1 MAEAA
6 GKAPEG
12 PAEGAKALVSSL
24 VSAVEQPGPTPD
36 QNVSVAVALGWQMA
50 ELYQPGGWPTGPPRR
65 GADLPGLS
73 KLSGAERA
81 LVGLD
86 QVDVALSRLKR
97 AITEHGLSE
106 PTTEKARE
114 ALKAGK
120 PTEEAFRGTIFD
132 LHLDLLATLTAANF
146 KLGKAYGLGRALAD
160 TTRQPTDM
168 QTVKAQLER
177 HRIAN
182 LRAWLA
188 DLSSVLPAH
197 AGHAVDESLGMWRD
211 WAAPEEPKVNPG
223 EDMPRVIRL
232 LRRQGER
239 WRALL
244 SNEKAGADTL
254 ELQEYVQ
261 AGSDAL
267 MRLGCL
273 TWRFVQRFL
282 ILLVLAAALFAVG
295 FWLILSD
302 SSSGHIAA
310 GLSSVLVSLGLTWK
324 GVGGSLGRTAGK
336 LERPVWEAALDRQVA
351 QAITLLP
358 GSKQVKGYTA
368 PTSAPPPRS
377 SPPAPVQPTPSAPV
391 PHTTTA
397 ETQQ

>member
-1 MAEAA
+1 MTADA

-12 PAEGAKALVSSL
+12 VAEGAKAFVSSL
-24 VSAVEQPGPTPD
+24 VTAAEQPGPTPD
-36 QNVSVAVALGWQMA
+36 PDVSVALALGWQMA
-50 ELYQPGGWPTGPPRR
+50 ELYRPAAWPTQPPRR
-65 GADLPGLS
+65 GTDLPGLS
-73 KLSGAERA
+73 GLSGSERA

-86 QVDVALSRLKR
+86 QVDVALSRLKG
-97 AITEHGLSE
+97 AIAEHGLPE
-106 PTTEKARE
+106 PTTEKAHA
-114 ALKAGK
+114 ALKGGK
-120 PTEEAFRGTIFD
+120 PTDEAFRDTIFD

-168 QTVKAQLER
+168 RTVKAQLER

-197 AGHAVDESLGMWRD
+197 AGHAVDESLGLWRD
-211 WAAPEEPKVNPG
+211 WAAPDTPKVNPG
-223 EDMPRVIRL
+223 EDVPRVIRL

-267 MRLGCL
+267 MRLGGL
-273 TWRFVQRFL
+273 TWQFVRRFS
-282 ILLVLAAALFAVG
+282 ILLVLAAALFG
-295 FWLILSD
+295 LGLWLILSD
-302 SSSGHIAA
+302 SNSGHIAA
-310 GLSSVLVSLGLTWK
+310 GLSSVLVSLGLAWK
-324 GVGGSLGRTAGK
+324 GVGGSLGQTAGK
-336 LERPVWEAALDRQVA
+336 LERPVWEAALDRQIA

-358 GSKQVKGYTA
+358 GTKKVKSYTA
-368 PTSAPPPRS
+368 PTS
-377 SPPAPVQPTPSAPV
+377 
-391 PHTTTA
+391 TA
-397 ETQQ
+397 EQQQ